1 MKIVAIVPAAGRGT
15 RMNHSLPKQ
24 YLPLGG
30 KPIIARTFMVL
41 ENFPLIDEILPVV
54 RNEEKEYCRREI
66 IEKYNLTKV
75 HQLVE
80 GGEKRQNSV
89 YNALEKIEAD
99 TNLVVIHDS
108 VRPFVTEDILMEA
121 IAQASVHKAAV
132 VAIPVTDTV
141 KEAKGHGFVK
151 RTLRRENLWAVQTPQ
166 VFDYELIL
174 KAHRQ
179 AREKNWTGTDDS
191 ALVER
196 IGCRVKV
203 VEGSPDNIKITTAED
218 LIIAEAIL
226 REFGE

>member
-1 MKIVAIVPAAGRGT
+1 MKIVAIVPAAGRGI

-30 KPIIARTFMVL
+30 KPIIARTFMAL
-41 ENFPLIDEILPVV
+41 EKFPLIDEILPVV

-75 HQLVE
+75 HRLVE

-121 IAQASVHKAAV
+121 IAQASAHKAAV

-151 RTLRRENLWAVQTPQ
+151 RTLRRENLWSVQTPQ

-179 AREKNWTGTDDS
+179 AREENWTGTDDS
-191 ALVER
+191 VLVER

>member
-1 MKIVAIVPAAGRGT
+1 MKIVAIVPAAGRGI

-30 KPIIARTFMVL
+30 KPIIARTFTVL
-41 ENFPLIDEILPVV
+41 EKFPLIDEILPVV

-75 HQLVE
+75 HRLVE

-99 TNLVVIHDS
+99 TDLVVIHDS

-121 IAQASVHKAAV
+121 IAQASAHKASV
-132 VAIPVTDTV
+132 VAIPITDTV
-141 KEAKGHGFVK
+141 KEAKLHGFVK
-151 RTLRRENLWAVQTPQ
+151 RTLRRENLWSVQTPQ

-174 KAHRQ
+174 RAHKR
-179 AREKNWTGTDDS
+179 AREENFIGTDDAS
-191 ALVER
+191 LVER
-196 IGCRVKV
+196 IGCSVKV

>member
-1 MKIVAIVPAAGRGT
+1 MKIVAIVPAAGRGI

-30 KPIIARTFMVL
+30 KPIIARTFMAL
-41 ENFPLIDEILPVV
+41 EKFPLIDEILPVV

-75 HQLVE
+75 HRLIE

-89 YNALEKIEAD
+89 YNALEEIEAD
-99 TNLVVIHDS
+99 TDLVVIHDS

-121 IAQASVHKAAV
+121 IAQASAHKAAV

-141 KEAKGHGFVK
+141 KEAKLHGFVK
-151 RTLRRENLWAVQTPQ
+151 RTLRRENLWSVQTPQ
-166 VFDYELIL
+166 VFDYKLIL

-179 AREKNWTGTDDS
+179 AREENFIGTDDAS
-191 ALVER
+191 LVER
-196 IGCRVKV
+196 IGCSVKV
-203 VEGSPDNIKITTAED
+203 IEGSPDNIKITTAED